1 MGSSG
6 GASPKALGDL
16 RIQHSGVYHVD
27 EEGPEII
34 ARQSANGR
42 LATIIASY

>member
-6 GASPKALGDL
+6 GRAVGDL
-16 RIQHSGVYHVD
+16 RVQHSGVYHVD

-34 ARQSANGR
+34 ARQSANR
-42 LATIIASY
+42 KLATIIVSY